1 MEKITLTRFLGHSQT
16 PNTKDDTHAKR
27 ERDIAFIWAFGLA
40 IVASL
45 EVQVKAT
52 TRLSMKMEIFFSNTI
67 NK

>member
-1 MEKITLTRFLGHSQT
+1 MEKITLTRFLGLSQT

-27 ERDIAFIWAFGLA
+27 ERDIAFIWVFGLA
-40 IVASL
+40 IVASP